1 MKAIDMRPGQGMK
14 YEGKLWVITGYE
26 FRNPG
31 NLRSFV
37 NLKIRDLQR
46 GGIIERR
53 FQPSED
59 IELIEIDRRPMEFLY
74 REGKDAVFMDS
85 ENYEQ
90 YTIGEAVL
98 GDTLLYL
105 RPNASATVSLY
116 EGRPI
121 LVELPPSVELVVQE
135 TTPSVKNATVTNVM
149 KDATM
154 ETGLKTRVPD
164 FIGEGETVR
173 ISTADGAYQSRA

>member
-14 YEGKLWVITGYE
+14 MDGKLWVVTGYE

-37 NLKIRDLQR
+37 NLKIRDMQR
-46 GGIIERR
+46 GGVIERR

-59 IELIEIDRRPMEFLY
+59 VELIEIDRRPMEYLY
-74 REGKDAVFMDS
+74 AEGKDGVFMDS

-90 YTIGEAVL
+90 YTLNEAIL
-98 GDTLLYL
+98 NGALMYL
-105 RPNASATVSLY
+105 RPNSTATISLY

-121 LVELPPSVELVVQE
+121 LVELPPSVELVVTE

-154 ETGLKTRVPD
+154 ETGLKTRLPD
-164 FIGEGETVR
+164 FISEGETVR

>member
-14 YEGKLWVITGYE
+14 MDNKLWVVTAYE

-37 NLKIRDLQR
+37 NLKIRDIQR

-59 IELIEIDRRPMEFLY
+59 VELIEIDRRPMEYLY
-74 REGKDAVFMDS
+74 QEGKDAVFMDS

-90 YTIGEAVL
+90 YTLTEAVL
-98 GDTLLYL
+98 NGALQFI
-105 RPNASATVSLY
+105 RPNSSATISLY
-116 EGRPI
+116 DGRPI
-121 LVELPPSVELVVQE
+121 LVELPPSVELVVKE

-154 ETGLKTRVPD
+154 ETGLKTKVPD

-173 ISTADGAYQSRA
+173 ISTADGSYQSRA